1 MRPRRT
7 GALAQRGAHLAPPRS
22 VDILTGRNLPGMFVF
37 YDINPIQVR
46 FEERKETFTHFIT
59 SVCAIVGGVFTVSG
73 IVDSFVYHG
82 HKALKK
88 KLELGK
94 LS

>member
-1 MRPRRT
+1 M
-7 GALAQRGAHLAPPRS
+7 
-22 VDILTGRNLPGMFVF
+22 DILTGRNLPGMFVF

-73 IVDSFVYHG
+73 IIDSFVYHG

-88 KLELGK
+88 KMELGK
-94 LS
+94 HI